1 MHDLIIVGAGPAGYT
16 GAIYSARYGLDT
28 LIIGEMVGGLAS
40 EAHKICNFPGSFETS
55 GVELMFKFKD
65 HVNKVGAKEI
75 NDRVEEITKMQDA
88 EGKDIFTVKT
98 NRSGEFTARAIL
110 LANGLKRRKLNLPN
124 ENQLYG
130 RGLNYC
136 ATCDGPLYRGKS
148 VTVIGGGDAATTAAL
163 FLSEIATEVHMIV
176 WESELHG
183 EMAWINAILNNK
195 KVIPHYNSG
204 VKELLGTDRFQGL
217 ITTRD
222 EKVVTDGVF
231 VEIGFIPDVSLA
243 TSLGVEIDERGYI
256 IVNKD
261 FSTNVKGVFA
271 AGDATNGMNDFK
283 QVLTAC
289 AGSAIAAQSI
299 FLMIKQ

>member
-1 MHDLIIVGAGPAGYT
+1 MHDLIIVGAGPAGYS
-16 GAIYSARYGLDT
+16 GAIYASRYGLDT
-28 LIIGEMVGGLAS
+28 LVIGEMIGGLAS
-40 EAHKICNFPGSFETS
+40 EAHKICNFPGAFECS
-55 GVELMFKFKD
+55 GVELMFKFKE
-65 HVNKVGAKEI
+65 HVKNVGAKEI
-75 NDRVEEITKMQDA
+75 NDRVDEIVKTQDA

-124 ENQLYG
+124 ENQLRG

-148 VTVIGGGDAATTAAL
+148 VAVIGGGDAATTAAL
-163 FLSEIATEVHMIV
+163 FLSEVASEVHMIV

-195 KVIPHYNSG
+195 KVTLHYDSG
-204 VKELLGTDRFQGL
+204 VKELLGTDKYQGL

-231 VEIGFIPDVSLA
+231 IEIGFIPDFTLA
-243 TSLGVEIDERGYI
+243 SSLGVDIDDKGFI
-256 IVNKD
+256 IINKD
-261 FSTNVKGVFA
+261 FSTNVRGVFA
-271 AGDATNGMNDFK
+271 AGDATNSMNDFK

-289 AGSAIAAQSI
+289 AGGAIAAQSI
-299 FLMIKQ
+299 FLLSKQ